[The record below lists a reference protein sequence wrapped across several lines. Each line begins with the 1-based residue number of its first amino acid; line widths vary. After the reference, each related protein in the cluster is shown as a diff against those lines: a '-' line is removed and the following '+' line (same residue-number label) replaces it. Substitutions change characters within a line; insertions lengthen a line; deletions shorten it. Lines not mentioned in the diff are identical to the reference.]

1 MARIVQAQ
9 PASPSAAEEDEAALI
24 QAAQQSA
31 SRFTPLYRKYALP
44 VYRYF
49 YSRLGSQAEAEDLTS
64 QVFLEALESLPRFR
78 RGSSFP
84 VWLFTIVR
92 RRAIDHYRRKRPV
105 VSIEAA
111 KDPPDPA
118 GGPLSAVIRSEE
130 HRLLAEIIAGLEEE
144 ERELLRL
151 RFAAELSFKAIA
163 SLLGRSEGA
172 LKMKLYRLLAR
183 MESRLEAEDDRD

>member
-1 MARIVQAQ
+1 MARSMQAQ
-9 PASPSAAEEDEAALI
+9 SALLPKAEEDEAALI

-49 YSRLGSQAEAEDLTS
+49 YSRLGSPAEAEDLTS

-92 RRAIDHYRRKRPV
+92 RRAIDHYRRKRLN

-111 KDPPDPA
+111 KTIQIQPMDPCQPSSGRKNA
-118 GGPLSAVIRSEE
+118 AFWQRSLPGWK
-130 HRLLAEIIAGLEEE
+130 R
-144 ERELLRL
+144 RN
-151 RFAAELSFKAIA
+151 A
-163 SLLGRSEGA
+163 SCYACDSQRS
-172 LKMKLYRLLAR
+172 
-183 MESRLEAEDDRD
+183 

>member
-1 MARIVQAQ
+1 MARIMQAQ
-9 PASPSAAEEDEAALI
+9 PAPLSKAEEDEAALI

-49 YSRLGSQAEAEDLTS
+49 YSRLGSPAEAEDLTS

-92 RRAIDHYRRKRPV
+92 RRAIDHYRRKRLDVP
-105 VSIEAA
+105 IEAA
-111 KDPPDPA
+111 KDHPDPA
-118 GGPLSAVIRSEE
+118 SGPLSAVIRSEE
-130 HRLLAEIIAGLEEE
+130 RRNLAEIIAGLDDE

-151 RFAAELSFKAIA
+151 RFAAELSFNAIA
-163 SLLGRSEGA
+163 GLLGRSEGA

-183 MESRLEAEDDRD
+183 MESRLEAEDEQN